1 VASREFRSD
10 ALSRSATSQTTE
22 IFVYQRALA
31 LIAALLAAH
40 CVWSAMSAE
49 DISAP
54 NAVLAKIAAI
64 TPARLVG
71 LRLALQRYAF
81 EMTAR
86 ETPEH
91 SMKSPRAGF
100 VASDVSLRRGGGL
113 TADVSWFP

>member
-1 VASREFRSD
+1 
-10 ALSRSATSQTTE
+10 
-22 IFVYQRALA
+22 VYQRALA

-40 CVWSAMSAE
+40 CAWSAMSAE

-71 LRLALQRYAF
+71 LRLALQRYAL
-81 EMTAR
+81 ETTAR

-91 SMKSPRAGF
+91 SMKSPRVGL
-100 VASDVSLRRGGGL
+100 VASDVSSRRGGGL
-113 TADVSWFP
+113 TVDVSWSP

>member
-1 VASREFRSD
+1 M
-10 ALSRSATSQTTE
+10 E

-40 CVWSAMSAE
+40 CVWSAMRAE

-64 TPARLVG
+64 APARLVG
-71 LRLALQRYAF
+71 LRLALQEYAL
-81 EMTAR
+81 EATAR

-91 SMKSPRAGF
+91 SMLSPRASL
-100 VASDVSLRRGGGL
+100 VASDVSPQRGGGL
-113 TADVSWFP
+113 ATDAFWSP